1 MLKFYF
7 SYRDIDIHVDA
18 TKTNTFAIKSSSNL
32 LQKCPI
38 NFLNDQTALKTE
50 ENQENIEKHVQ
61 ILLPLLHE
69 TWLEVLPEEK
79 KINTGECINI
89 I

>member
-1 MLKFYF
+1 M
-7 SYRDIDIHVDA
+7 DA
-18 TKTNTFAIKSSSNL
+18 TKTNNFAIKSGSNL

-38 NFLNDQTALKTE
+38 NFLNDQATGNPQ

-69 TWLEVLPEEK
+69 TWLEVLPEDK
-79 KINTGECINI
+79 KINIGECTI
-89 I
+89 ID